1 MPKSPSRPHAS
12 PTPPARAAA
21 AEPGGWAG
29 PTPPDGGPPPIASAA
44 WGNID
49 GLVMDCDG
57 VLTAGG
63 LIYDPG
69 GGRQLVFD
77 AKDGFGLA
85 LACRRG
91 LRAAVLSGRPTDIA
105 EARLR
110 ELGVSAFLGGCRD
123 KAAGMAEICARLEV
137 APSRCAFIG
146 DDLPD
151 LPAFGV
157 AGLAVAVADAS
168 REALAQADVICS
180 RPGGHGAVREVCEAW
195 LQARGIWQA
204 VVAELS
210 SPERLSRGG

>member
-1 MPKSPSRPHAS
+1 MPKSPSRTHS
-12 PTPPARAAA
+12 TQTPSALAEAAIPVGPSTPAAA
-21 AEPGGWAG
+21 A
-29 PTPPDGGPPPIASAA
+29 
-44 WGNID
+44 WGDID
-49 GLVMDCDG
+49 ALVMDCDG

-63 LIYDPG
+63 LIYDPR

-77 AKDGFGLA
+77 ARDGFGLA

-105 EARLR
+105 EARLA

-123 KAAGMAEICARLEV
+123 KAAGMAEICARLQV
-137 APSRCAFIG
+137 APERCAFIG

-157 AGLAVAVADAS
+157 AGLAVAVADAA
-168 REALAQADVICS
+168 REVLSQADVVCS

-195 LQARGIWQA
+195 LRARGIWQA

-210 SPERLSRGG
+210 APERLKRGG